1 MAFVPR
7 SQAPHGEL
15 ELFAKKVGI
24 VVAWII
30 AVAVLW
36 LARHVLILIF
46 IAAIVAA
53 GIAPVVQ
60 RVRVAVRFYFH
71 RTIRR
76 GTAVAIVY
84 FPFVVLVLVIL
95 IVVVPQLV
103 FETRSLGAQL
113 PALIEQNIL
122 TPLER
127 FLPVAA
133 IRTYLHDG
141 IKVPASNVFGVVRV
155 TATVVASFIAV
166 LFMIVYMLIDA
177 ERLRNL
183 LLLLFRP
190 DVRADRQRV
199 MTRIARR
206 LTSWLSGQLIL
217 SAIMGGAIFISLLLL
232 RIPYALPLAILA
244 MLGEMVPVIGPIVA
258 TTPALA
264 IAILHSPWQFWS
276 VLILAIV
283 LQKIENFL
291 IVPRVMS
298 RKVRISPLAVFIA
311 FMIGGTLLGVIGAL
325 LAVPVAAIVHVA
337 FDEAFVAR
345 RERRQDADRSG
356 TLVRRA

>member
-7 SQAPHGEL
+7 QQRYEGEL
-15 ELFAKKVGI
+15 LLFAKKVGI
-24 VVAWII
+24 VI
-30 AVAVLW
+30 AFGLALGVLW
-36 LARHVLILIF
+36 LARHVLILVF
-46 IAAIVAA
+46 IAAIIAA
-53 GIAPVVQ
+53 GIAPAVQ
-60 RVRVAVRFYFH
+60 RVRIAVRFYFH

-84 FPFVVLVLVIL
+84 FPFVLLVLVIA

-103 FETRSLGAQL
+103 SETRSLGAQL

-141 IKVPASNVFGVVRV
+141 IRVPASNVFGVVRV

-183 LLLLFRP
+183 LLLIFRP

-217 SAIMGGAIFISLLLL
+217 SAIMGAAIFVSLLLL

-244 MLGEMVPVIGPIVA
+244 MLGETVPVIGPIVA
-258 TTPALA
+258 TAPALA

-283 LQKIENFL
+283 LQKIENFF

-311 FMIGGTLLGVIGAL
+311 FMIGGALLGVIGAL

-337 FDEAFVAR
+337 FVEAFVAH

>member
-7 SQAPHGEL
+7 PHAPHGEL

-30 AVAVLW
+30 VLGVLW
-36 LARHVLILIF
+36 FARHVLILVF

-53 GIAPVVQ
+53 GIAPAVQ
-60 RVRVAVRFYFH
+60 RVRIAVRFYFH

-84 FPFVVLVLVIL
+84 FPFVLLVLVIV

-103 FETRSLGAQL
+103 YETRSLGAQL

-141 IKVPASNVFGVVRV
+141 IRVPASNVFGVVRV

-183 LLLLFRP
+183 LLLLFHP

-217 SAIMGGAIFISLLLL
+217 SAMMGGAIFISLLLL

-258 TTPALA
+258 TAPALA

-283 LQKIENFL
+283 LQKIENFFV
-291 IVPRVMS
+291 VPRVMS

>member
-7 SQAPHGEL
+7 PQAPHGEL

-30 AVAVLW
+30 AAGILW

-53 GIAPVVQ
+53 GIAPAVQ
-60 RVRVAVRFYFH
+60 RVRIAVRFYFH

-84 FPFVVLVLVIL
+84 FPFVLLVLVIV
-95 IVVVPQLV
+95 IIVVPQLV
-103 FETRSLGAQL
+103 SETRSLGAQL

-122 TPLER
+122 TPLEH

-141 IKVPASNVFGVVRV
+141 IRVPASNVFGVVRV

-183 LLLLFRP
+183 LLLIFRP

-199 MTRIARR
+199 LTRIARR

-217 SAIMGGAIFISLLLL
+217 SAIMGGAIFVSLLLL

-244 MLGEMVPVIGPIVA
+244 MLGEMVPVLGPIVA

-283 LQKIENFL
+283 LQKIENFF

-311 FMIGGTLLGVIGAL
+311 FMIGGALLGVIGAL
-325 LAVPVAAIVHVA
+325 LAVPVAAIAHVA
-337 FDEAFVAR
+337 FDEVFVAR
-345 RERRQDADRSG
+345 RERRLDKDRSG

>member
-7 SQAPHGEL
+7 PQAHDGEL
-15 ELFAKKVGI
+15 ELFAKKVAI
-24 VVAWII
+24 VVACGI
-30 AVAVLW
+30 ALGVLW
-36 LARHVLILIF
+36 FARHVLILIF
-46 IAAIVAA
+46 IAAIIAA
-53 GIAPVVQ
+53 GITPAVQ

-71 RTIRR
+71 RNIRR

-84 FPFVVLVLVIL
+84 FPFVLLMLVLL

-122 TPLER
+122 TPLEH
-127 FLPVAA
+127 FVPVAP
-133 IRTYLHDG
+133 IRAYLHDG
-141 IKVPASNVFGVVRV
+141 IRVPPSNVFGVVRV
-155 TATVVASFIAV
+155 TATVVASFVAV

-183 LLLLFRP
+183 VLLIFRP
-190 DVRADRQRV
+190 EVRADRQRV
-199 MTRIARR
+199 LTRIARR

-217 SAIMGGAIFISLLLL
+217 SAMMGGAIFISLLLL

-244 MLGEMVPVIGPIVA
+244 MLGETVPVLGPIVA
-258 TTPALA
+258 TAPALA
-264 IAILHSPWQFWS
+264 IAILHSRWQFWS
-276 VLILAIV
+276 VLILAVV

-311 FMIGGTLLGVIGAL
+311 FMIGGALLGVIGAL
-325 LAVPVAAIVHVA
+325 LAVPVAAIVQVA

>member
-7 SQAPHGEL
+7 PQAPHGEL

-30 AVAVLW
+30 AAGVLW
-36 LARHVLILIF
+36 LARNVLILVF
-46 IAAIVAA
+46 IAAIIAA
-53 GIAPVVQ
+53 GIAPAVQ
-60 RVRVAVRFYFH
+60 RVRIAVRFYFH

-84 FPFVVLVLVIL
+84 FPFVMLVLVIL

-199 MTRIARR
+199 LTRIARR

>member
-7 SQAPHGEL
+7 PQAPHGEL

-30 AVAVLW
+30 AVGVLW
-36 LARHVLILIF
+36 LARHVLILVF
-46 IAAIVAA
+46 IAAIIAA
-53 GIAPVVQ
+53 GIAPAVQ
-60 RVRVAVRFYFH
+60 RVRIAVRFYFH

-84 FPFVVLVLVIL
+84 FPFVLLVLVIA

-103 FETRSLGAQL
+103 SETRSLGAQL

-141 IKVPASNVFGVVRV
+141 IRVPASNVFGVVRV

-183 LLLLFRP
+183 LLLIFRP

-217 SAIMGGAIFISLLLL
+217 SAIMGAAIFVSLLLL

-244 MLGEMVPVIGPIVA
+244 MLGETVPVIGPIVA
-258 TTPALA
+258 TAPALA

-283 LQKIENFL
+283 LQKIENFF

-311 FMIGGTLLGVIGAL
+311 FMIGGALLGVIGAL

-337 FDEAFVAR
+337 FDEAFVAH

>member
-1 MAFVPR
+1 MPE
-7 SQAPHGEL
+7 GEL
-15 ELFAKKVGI
+15 LRFAKKVAI
-24 VVAWII
+24 VVAFGL
-30 AVAVLW
+30 ALAVLW

-46 IAAIVAA
+46 IAAAVAA
-53 GIAPVVQ
+53 GIAPAVQ
-60 RVRVAVRFYFH
+60 RVRISVRFLFH

-76 GTAVAIVY
+76 GTAIAIVY
-84 FPFVVLVLVIL
+84 FPFVLLVLLIA

-103 FETRSLGAQL
+103 SETRSLGAQL

-141 IKVPASNVFGVVRV
+141 IHVPASNVFGVVRV
-155 TATVVASFIAV
+155 TATVIASFVAV
-166 LFMIVYMLIDA
+166 LFMIVYMLVDA

-183 LLLLFRP
+183 FLLLFRP
-190 DVRADRQRV
+190 EVRAERQRV
-199 MTRIARR
+199 LTRIARR
-206 LTSWLSGQLIL
+206 LSSWLSGQLIL
-217 SAIMGGAIFISLLLL
+217 SAMMGIAIFVALLLL

-244 MLGEMVPVIGPIVA
+244 MMGEMVPVLGPIVA

-264 IAILHSPWQFWS
+264 IAILHSRWQFWS

-283 LQKIENFL
+283 LQKVENF
-291 IVPRVMS
+291 VVAPRVMS

-325 LAVPVAAIVHVA
+325 LAVPVAAIIQVA
-337 FDEAFVAR
+337 FDEAFVSR
-345 RERRQDADRSG
+345 RERRQDADRAG
-356 TLVRRA
+356 TLVRRV

>member
-60 RVRVAVRFYFH
+60 RVRIAVRFYFH

-183 LLLLFRP
+183 LLLIFRP

-199 MTRIARR
+199 LTRIARR

>member
-60 RVRVAVRFYFH
+60 RVRIAVRFYFH

-183 LLLLFRP
+183 VLLLFRP

-199 MTRIARR
+199 LTRIARR

>member
-7 SQAPHGEL
+7 PQAPHGEL

-30 AVAVLW
+30 AVGVLW

-53 GIAPVVQ
+53 GIAPAVQ
-60 RVRVAVRFYFH
+60 RVRIAVRFYFH

-84 FPFVVLVLVIL
+84 FPFVLLVLVIV
-95 IVVVPQLV
+95 IIVVPQLV
-103 FETRSLGAQL
+103 SETRSLGAQL
-113 PALIEQNIL
+113 PALIEQNVL

-141 IKVPASNVFGVVRV
+141 IRVPASNVFGVVRV

-183 LLLLFRP
+183 LLLIFRP

-199 MTRIARR
+199 LTRIARR

-244 MLGEMVPVIGPIVA
+244 MLGEMVPVLGPIVA

-283 LQKIENFL
+283 LQKIENFF

-311 FMIGGTLLGVIGAL
+311 FMIGGALLGVIGAL
-325 LAVPVAAIVHVA
+325 LAVPVAAIAHVA
-337 FDEAFVAR
+337 FDEVFVAR
-345 RERRQDADRSG
+345 RERRQDKDRSG